1 MSRAP
6 LRIVVA
12 DDEPLARQ
20 RVRSMLAGRA
30 GFEIVAD
37 ATNGTEAVELIV
49 REQPDLVFLD
59 VKMPELDGFEVI
71 SALEEATFEEA
82 PGDSA
87 AQPDRALPAIVFV
100 TAFSD
105 YAVKAF
111 EVRALDYL
119 LKPFD
124 RARFDRVLDT
134 ALARAGQR
142 SVQPPSTMPVELKE
156 ALAELS
162 GHRRYPARF
171 LVRTG
176 SRMYF
181 VHSNDV
187 EWADAAANYVR
198 LHAGG
203 RAHLI
208 RRTMTS
214 LEKELNPDRFVRV
227 HRSAIINI
235 DCVSQIEPHV
245 HGEYVITMRDGTR
258 LTSSRAHHARL
269 RALLERSG

>member
-1 MSRAP
+1 MSTPP
-6 LRIVVA
+6 LRVVVA

-20 RVRSMLAGRA
+20 RVRSMLAGRE

-37 ATNGTEAVELIV
+37 ATNGAEAVELIV

-124 RARFDRVLDT
+124 RARFDRVLDA
-134 ALARAGQR
+134 ALARASQR
-142 SVQPPSTMPVELKE
+142 SAQPPSTMPVELKE